1 MRRSRRSGFTLL
13 EVTLATALLAAV
25 LGAALMVVQRG
36 KSAMAEGHLH
46 ARAEARAHRALER
59 VLAEL
64 RGAGVDALTPAINAN
79 GLTSTS
85 TLTFDPVLG
94 VSGAAPVWGSPVRL
108 ARVAAPEDPDD
119 GRDNDGDGVVDEGA
133 LMLTRDVGAPSQ
145 ASFLI
150 CSQVRELAEGEL
162 VNGNDDNGNG
172 LRDESGFSIQRIG
185 SMLTVRL
192 TVEEAGEGGETGI
205 ATVTSSLTLRN

>member
-64 RGAGVDALTPAINAN
+64 RGAGIDALTPAINAN

-94 VSGAAPVWGSPVRL
+94 VSGAAPV
-108 ARVAAPEDPDD
+108 
-119 GRDNDGDGVVDEGA
+119 
-133 LMLTRDVGAPSQ
+133 
-145 ASFLI
+145 
-150 CSQVRELAEGEL
+150 
-162 VNGNDDNGNG
+162 
-172 LRDESGFSIQRIG
+172 
-185 SMLTVRL
+185 
-192 TVEEAGEGGETGI
+192 
-205 ATVTSSLTLRN
+205 